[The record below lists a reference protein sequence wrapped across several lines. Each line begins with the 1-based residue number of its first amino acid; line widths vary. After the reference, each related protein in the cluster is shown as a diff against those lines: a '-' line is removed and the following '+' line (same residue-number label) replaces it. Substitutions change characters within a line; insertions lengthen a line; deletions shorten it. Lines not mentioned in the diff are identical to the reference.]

1 MGYEALCLRDMIRC
15 DLGVYFDEA
24 LRDMIRCDLRSECVL
39 CIFEIIGG
47 EWKKVD
53 PKKNKVTF

>member
-1 MGYEALCLRDMIRC
+1 MIRC

-53 PKKNKVTF
+53 PKKIKVTF